1 MAPTARVLSKTALWS
16 GFLALSRYELEVGK
30 HEGGSI
36 VLVRELM
43 ERGNA
48 VAVLGYDPV
57 RDTVVLVDEFRPG
70 CLVAGDEPFTDNLCA
85 GGIAEGESAIEAAVR
100 ELREETGL
108 ELSSPLLAHPGAYV
122 SSGGTSEKIAIV
134 VGLVD
139 SSRAGEIHGNVEES
153 EDIRTVVLSADVFL
167 ARVRSGDITDLK
179 TLVAGYW
186 LAEHRAELRTP

>member
-1 MAPTARVLSKTALWS
+1 MAPSARVLSKTALS
-16 GFLALSRYELEVGK
+16 TGFLALSRYELEVGK
-30 HEGGSI
+30 HEGGSVVI
-36 VLVRELM
+36 TREVM

-48 VAVLGYDPV
+48 VAVLGYDPRLDV
-57 RDTVVLVDEFRPG
+57 IVLVDEFRPG
-70 CLVAGDEPFTDNLCA
+70 CLIAGDEPFTDNLCA

-139 SSRAGEIHGNVEES
+139 STQAGGFHGNAEES

-167 ARVRSGDITDLK
+167 ARVRSGAITDLK
-179 TLVAGYW
+179 TIVAGYW
-186 LAEHRAELRTP
+186 LAEHRAELVQP